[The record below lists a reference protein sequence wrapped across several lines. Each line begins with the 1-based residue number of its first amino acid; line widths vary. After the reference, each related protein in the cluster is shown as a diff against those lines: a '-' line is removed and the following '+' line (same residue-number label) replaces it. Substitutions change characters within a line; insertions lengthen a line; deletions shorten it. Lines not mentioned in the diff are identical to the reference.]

1 MSKEEVPVGLAIME
15 KLFGFLLIIIGG
27 LTFYSTYTNMGSAG
41 ALPGLFLT
49 AGAVIMIIGV
59 VLFIAKS

>member
-1 MSKEEVPVGLAIME
+1 ME